1 MKARWIGLGIG
12 AALCLAACGDAAR
25 PAVVE
30 GSASPADATAGAG
43 IVAAATA
50 PYARA
55 ERALAAGRIL
65 APAGDNAIEHYL
77 DARAQPSERVR
88 ARAALAELQ
97 PYVLIAA
104 EQAIARGDGREA
116 ARLQALI
123 ARIDSGAPALPRLR
137 ASLDALVRAR
147 EARDAEGAAAA
158 MPSPAAGASAAAVER
173 IVAATAGTEPVTSP
187 AHAPEPSPAA
197 APVAATVQAPPPSA
211 LPTPPASRG
220 RARPACCR
228 MHNRGIHCRRCAR
241 ASRGKRRSPS
251 PSSPTAACAMR
262 GCCRR
267 RRPAC
272 SRPRRW
278 PSRSAGDS
286 RPRGARTIPAARC
299 ISACRPKP
307 PAMADW
313 CPLASAATMAA

>member
-30 GSASPADATAGAG
+30 GSASPADGMPGAG
-43 IVAAATA
+43 VVAAATA

-137 ASLDALVRAR
+137 AGLDALVRAQ
-147 EARDAEGAAAA
+147 EARDADGAATA

-173 IVAATAGTEPVTSP
+173 IGATAAPEPVTSP
-187 AHAPEPSPAA
+187 THAPEPPPAA
-197 APVAATVQAPPPSA
+197 APATATVQAPPPSS

-220 RARPACCR
+220 VEARTPRLLQDAQPRYPLPALRARIEGEAQVAFTIQPDGSVR
-228 MHNRGIHCRRCAR
+228 NAR
-241 ASRGKRRSPS
+241 LLSSTPPGMFEAS
-251 PSSPTAACAMR
+251 ALAVAQ
-262 GCCRR
+262 
-267 RRPAC
+267 
-272 SRPRRW
+272 RW
-278 PSRSAGDS
+278 RFEATGRAHDS
-286 RPRGARTIPAARC
+286 RRTVHFRLPPEAAR
-299 ISACRPKP
+299 
-307 PAMADW
+307 DG
-313 CPLASAATMAA
+313 

>member
-30 GSASPADATAGAG
+30 GSASPADGMAGAG
-43 IVAAATA
+43 VVAAATA

-137 ASLDALVRAR
+137 AGLDALVREQ
-147 EARDAEGAAAA
+147 EARDADGAATA
-158 MPSPAAGASAAAVER
+158 MPSPAAGAPAAAVER
-173 IVAATAGTEPVTSP
+173 IGATAAPEPVTSP
-187 AHAPEPSPAA
+187 THAPEPPPAT
-197 APVAATVQAPPPSA
+197 APATATVQAPPPSA

-220 RARPACCR
+220 VEARTPRLLQDAQPRYPLPALRARIEGEAQVAFTIQPDGSVR
-228 MHNRGIHCRRCAR
+228 NAR
-241 ASRGKRRSPS
+241 LLSSTPPGMFEASALAVAQRWRFEATGRAHD
-251 PSSPTAACAMR
+251 SSRTVHFRLPTE
-262 GCCRR
+262 
-267 RRPAC
+267 
-272 SRPRRW
+272 
-278 PSRSAGDS
+278 
-286 RPRGARTIPAARC
+286 AAR
-299 ISACRPKP
+299 
-307 PAMADW
+307 DG
-313 CPLASAATMAA
+313 

>member
-43 IVAAATA
+43 VVAAATA
-50 PYARA
+50 LYARA
-55 ERALAAGRIL
+55 KRALAEGRIL

-77 DARAQPSERVR
+77 DACAQPSERVR

-137 ASLDALVRAR
+137 ASLDALVRAQ
-147 EARDAEGAAAA
+147 EARDVDGAATA

-173 IVAATAGTEPVTSP
+173 IVAATVATEPVTSP
-187 AHAPEPSPAA
+187 AYAPEPPPAA
-197 APVAATVQAPPPSA
+197 ASATATVQAPPPSA
-211 LPTPPASRG
+211 LPIPPASRG
-220 RARPACCR
+220 VEARTLRLLQDAQPRYPLPALRARIEGEAQVAFTIQPDGSVR
-228 MHNRGIHCRRCAR
+228 NAR
-241 ASRGKRRSPS
+241 LLSSTPPGMFEAS
-251 PSSPTAACAMR
+251 ALAVA
-262 GCCRR
+262 
-267 RRPAC
+267 
-272 SRPRRW
+272 RRW
-278 PSRSAGDS
+278 RFEATGRAHDSSRTVHFRLPAEA
-286 RPRGARTIPAARC
+286 PRDG
-299 ISACRPKP
+299 
-307 PAMADW
+307 
-313 CPLASAATMAA
+313 

>member
-30 GSASPADATAGAG
+30 GSASPADGMAGAG
-43 IVAAATA
+43 VVAAATA

-77 DARAQPSERVR
+77 DACAQPSERVR
-88 ARAALAELQ
+88 AQAALAELQ

-137 ASLDALVRAR
+137 AGLDALVREQ
-147 EARDAEGAAAA
+147 EARDADGAATA

-220 RARPACCR
+220 VEARTPRLLQDAQPRYPLPALRARIEGEAQVAFTIQPDGSVR
-228 MHNRGIHCRRCAR
+228 NAR
-241 ASRGKRRSPS
+241 LLSSTPPGMFEASALAVAQRWRFEATGRAHD
-251 PSSPTAACAMR
+251 SS
-262 GCCRR
+262 
-267 RRPAC
+267 
-272 SRPRRW
+272 
-278 PSRSAGDS
+278 
-286 RPRGARTIPAARC
+286 RTVHFRLPPEAAR
-299 ISACRPKP
+299 
-307 PAMADW
+307 DG
-313 CPLASAATMAA
+313 

>member
-30 GSASPADATAGAG
+30 GSASPADGMAGAG
-43 IVAAATA
+43 VVAAATA

-77 DARAQPSERVR
+77 DACAQQSERVR

-137 ASLDALVRAR
+137 AGLDALVREQ
-147 EARDAEGAAAA
+147 EARDADGAATA
-158 MPSPAAGASAAAVER
+158 MPSPAAGAPAAAVER
-173 IVAATAGTEPVTSP
+173 IGATAAPEPVTSP
-187 AHAPEPSPAA
+187 THAPEPPPAA
-197 APVAATVQAPPPSA
+197 APATATVQAPPPSS

-220 RARPACCR
+220 VEARTPRLLQDAQPRYPLPALRARIEGEAQVAFTIQPDGSVR
-228 MHNRGIHCRRCAR
+228 NAR
-241 ASRGKRRSPS
+241 LLSSTPPGMFEAS
-251 PSSPTAACAMR
+251 ALAVAQ
-262 GCCRR
+262 
-267 RRPAC
+267 
-272 SRPRRW
+272 RW
-278 PSRSAGDS
+278 RFEATGRAHDS
-286 RPRGARTIPAARC
+286 RRTVHFRLPPEAAR
-299 ISACRPKP
+299 
-307 PAMADW
+307 DG
-313 CPLASAATMAA
+313 

>member
-77 DARAQPSERVR
+77 DACAQPSERVR
-88 ARAALAELQ
+88 ARVALAELQ

-137 ASLDALVRAR
+137 AGLEALVRAQ
-147 EARDAEGAAAA
+147 EARDADGAAAA

-173 IVAATAGTEPVTSP
+173 IVATAATESETSP
-187 AHAPEPSPAA
+187 ARAPEPPPAA
-197 APVAATVQAPPPSA
+197 APATAIVQAPPPPS
-211 LPTPPASRG
+211 LPAPPASRG
-220 RARPACCR
+220 VEARAPRLLQDAQPRYPLPALRARIEGEAQVAFTIQPDGSVRNARLLSSTPPGMFEASALAVAQRWRFEATGRAHDSSRTVHFRLPAE
-228 MHNRGIHCRRCAR
+228 
-241 ASRGKRRSPS
+241 
-251 PSSPTAACAMR
+251 
-262 GCCRR
+262 
-267 RRPAC
+267 
-272 SRPRRW
+272 
-278 PSRSAGDS
+278 
-286 RPRGARTIPAARC
+286 AAR
-299 ISACRPKP
+299 
-307 PAMADW
+307 DG
-313 CPLASAATMAA
+313 

>member
-30 GSASPADATAGAG
+30 GSASPADGMAGAG
-43 IVAAATA
+43 VVAAATA

-137 ASLDALVRAR
+137 AGLDALVREQ
-147 EARDAEGAAAA
+147 EARDADGAATA
-158 MPSPAAGASAAAVER
+158 MPSPAAGAPAAAVER
-173 IVAATAGTEPVTSP
+173 IVAATAATEPVTSP
-187 AHAPEPSPAA
+187 ARAPEPPPAG
-197 APVAATVQAPPPSA
+197 APATATVQAPPPSA

-220 RARPACCR
+220 VEARTPRLLQDAQPRYPLPALRARIEGEAQVAFTIQPDGSVR
-228 MHNRGIHCRRCAR
+228 NAR
-241 ASRGKRRSPS
+241 LLSSTPPGMFEAS
-251 PSSPTAACAMR
+251 ALAVAQ
-262 GCCRR
+262 
-267 RRPAC
+267 
-272 SRPRRW
+272 RW
-278 PSRSAGDS
+278 RFEATGRAHDS
-286 RPRGARTIPAARC
+286 RRTVHFRLPPEAAR
-299 ISACRPKP
+299 
-307 PAMADW
+307 DG
-313 CPLASAATMAA
+313 

>member
-25 PAVVE
+25 PAEVE
-30 GSASPADATAGAG
+30 GSASPADGMAGAG
-43 IVAAATA
+43 VVAAATA

-137 ASLDALVRAR
+137 AGLDALVREQ
-147 EARDAEGAAAA
+147 EARDADGAATA
-158 MPSPAAGASAAAVER
+158 MPSPAAGAPAAAVER
-173 IVAATAGTEPVTSP
+173 IGATAAPEPVTSP
-187 AHAPEPSPAA
+187 THAPEPPPAA
-197 APVAATVQAPPPSA
+197 APATATVQAPPPSS

-220 RARPACCR
+220 VEARTPRLLQDAQPRYPLPALRARIEGEAQVAFTIQPDGSVR
-228 MHNRGIHCRRCAR
+228 NAR
-241 ASRGKRRSPS
+241 LLSSTPPGMFEAS
-251 PSSPTAACAMR
+251 ALAVAQ
-262 GCCRR
+262 
-267 RRPAC
+267 
-272 SRPRRW
+272 RW
-278 PSRSAGDS
+278 RFEATGRAHDS
-286 RPRGARTIPAARC
+286 RRTVHFRLPPEAAR
-299 ISACRPKP
+299 
-307 PAMADW
+307 DG
-313 CPLASAATMAA
+313 

>member
-30 GSASPADATAGAG
+30 GSASPADGMAGAG
-43 IVAAATA
+43 VVAAATA

-77 DARAQPSERVR
+77 DACAQPSERVR

-137 ASLDALVRAR
+137 AGLDALVREQ
-147 EARDAEGAAAA
+147 EARDADGAATA
-158 MPSPAAGASAAAVER
+158 MPSPAAGAPAAAVER
-173 IVAATAGTEPVTSP
+173 IGATAAPEPVTSP
-187 AHAPEPSPAA
+187 THAPEPPPAA
-197 APVAATVQAPPPSA
+197 APATATVQAPPPSS

-220 RARPACCR
+220 VEARTPRLLQDAQPRYPLPALRARIEGEAQVAFTIQPDGSVR
-228 MHNRGIHCRRCAR
+228 NAR
-241 ASRGKRRSPS
+241 LLWSTPPGMFEAS
-251 PSSPTAACAMR
+251 ALAVAQ
-262 GCCRR
+262 
-267 RRPAC
+267 
-272 SRPRRW
+272 RW
-278 PSRSAGDS
+278 RFEATGRAHDS
-286 RPRGARTIPAARC
+286 RRTVHFRLPPEAAR
-299 ISACRPKP
+299 
-307 PAMADW
+307 DG
-313 CPLASAATMAA
+313 

>member
-30 GSASPADATAGAG
+30 GSASPADGMAGAG
-43 IVAAATA
+43 VVAAATA

-137 ASLDALVRAR
+137 AGLDALVREQ
-147 EARDAEGAAAA
+147 EARDADGAAAA
-158 MPSPAAGASAAAVER
+158 MPSPAAGASAAVVER
-173 IVAATAGTEPVTSP
+173 IGATAATEPVVSP
-187 AHAPEPSPAA
+187 AHAPEPPPAA
-197 APVAATVQAPPPSA
+197 APATATVQAPPPSA

-220 RARPACCR
+220 VEARTPRLLQDAQPRYPLPALRARIEGEAQVAFTIQPDGSVR
-228 MHNRGIHCRRCAR
+228 NAR
-241 ASRGKRRSPS
+241 LLSSTPPGMFEAS
-251 PSSPTAACAMR
+251 ALAVAQ
-262 GCCRR
+262 
-267 RRPAC
+267 
-272 SRPRRW
+272 RW
-278 PSRSAGDS
+278 RFEATGRAHDS
-286 RPRGARTIPAARC
+286 RRTVHFRLPPEAAR
-299 ISACRPKP
+299 
-307 PAMADW
+307 DG
-313 CPLASAATMAA
+313 

>member
-25 PAVVE
+25 PAEVE
-30 GSASPADATAGAG
+30 GSASPADGMAGAG
-43 IVAAATA
+43 VVAAATA

-77 DARAQPSERVR
+77 DACAQPSERVR

-137 ASLDALVRAR
+137 AGLDALVREQ
-147 EARDAEGAAAA
+147 EARDADGAATA
-158 MPSPAAGASAAAVER
+158 MPSPAAGAPAAAVER
-173 IVAATAGTEPVTSP
+173 IGATAAPEPVTSP
-187 AHAPEPSPAA
+187 THAPEPPPAA
-197 APVAATVQAPPPSA
+197 APATATVQAPPPSS

-220 RARPACCR
+220 VEARTPRLLQDAQPRYPLPALRARIEGEAQVAFTIQPDGSVR
-228 MHNRGIHCRRCAR
+228 NAR
-241 ASRGKRRSPS
+241 LLSSTPPGMFEAS
-251 PSSPTAACAMR
+251 ALAVAQ
-262 GCCRR
+262 
-267 RRPAC
+267 
-272 SRPRRW
+272 RW
-278 PSRSAGDS
+278 RFEATGRAHDS
-286 RPRGARTIPAARC
+286 RRTVHFRLPPEAAR
-299 ISACRPKP
+299 
-307 PAMADW
+307 DG
-313 CPLASAATMAA
+313 

>member
-30 GSASPADATAGAG
+30 GSASPADGMAGAG
-43 IVAAATA
+43 VVAAATA

-137 ASLDALVRAR
+137 AGLDALVREQ
-147 EARDAEGAAAA
+147 EARDADGVAAA
-158 MPSPAAGASAAAVER
+158 MPSPAAGAPAAAVER
-173 IVAATAGTEPVTSP
+173 IIAATAATEPVTSP
-187 AHAPEPSPAA
+187 AHAPEPPPAA
-197 APVAATVQAPPPSA
+197 APATATVQAPPPSS

-220 RARPACCR
+220 VEARTPRLLQDAQPRYPLPALRARIEGEAQVAFTIQPDGSVR
-228 MHNRGIHCRRCAR
+228 NAR
-241 ASRGKRRSPS
+241 LLSSTPPGMFEAS
-251 PSSPTAACAMR
+251 ALAVA
-262 GCCRR
+262 
-267 RRPAC
+267 
-272 SRPRRW
+272 RRW
-278 PSRSAGDS
+278 RFEATGRAHDSSRTVHFRLPAE
-286 RPRGARTIPAARC
+286 AAR
-299 ISACRPKP
+299 
-307 PAMADW
+307 DG
-313 CPLASAATMAA
+313 

>member
-25 PAVVE
+25 PAEVE
-30 GSASPADATAGAG
+30 GSASPADGMAGAG
-43 IVAAATA
+43 VVAAATA

-77 DARAQPSERVR
+77 DACAQPSERVR

-123 ARIDSGAPALPRLR
+123 ARIDPGAPALPRLR
-137 ASLDALVRAR
+137 AGLDALVREQ
-147 EARDAEGAAAA
+147 EARDADGAAAA
-158 MPSPAAGASAAAVER
+158 MPSPAAGASAAVVER
-173 IVAATAGTEPVTSP
+173 IGATAATEPVISP
-187 AHAPEPSPAA
+187 AHAPEPPPAA
-197 APVAATVQAPPPSA
+197 APATATVQAPPPSA

-220 RARPACCR
+220 VEARTPRLLQDAQPRYPLPALRARIEGEAQVAFTIQPDGSVRNAR
-228 MHNRGIHCRRCAR
+228 LLSSTPPGMFEASALAVAQRWRFEATRRAH
-241 ASRGKRRSPS
+241 
-251 PSSPTAACAMR
+251 
-262 GCCRR
+262 
-267 RRPAC
+267 
-272 SRPRRW
+272 
-278 PSRSAGDS
+278 DS
-286 RPRGARTIPAARC
+286 RRTVHFRLPPEAAR
-299 ISACRPKP
+299 
-307 PAMADW
+307 DG
-313 CPLASAATMAA
+313 

>member
-25 PAVVE
+25 PAEVE
-30 GSASPADATAGAG
+30 GSASPADGMAGAG
-43 IVAAATA
+43 VVAAATA

-137 ASLDALVRAR
+137 AGLDALVRAQ
-147 EARDAEGAAAA
+147 EARDADGAATA
-158 MPSPAAGASAAAVER
+158 MPSPAAGAPAAAVER
-173 IVAATAGTEPVTSP
+173 IGATAAPEPVTSP
-187 AHAPEPSPAA
+187 THAPEPPPAA
-197 APVAATVQAPPPSA
+197 APATATVQAPPPSS

-220 RARPACCR
+220 VEARTPRLLQDAQPRYPLPALRARIEGEAQVAFTIQPDGSVR
-228 MHNRGIHCRRCAR
+228 NAR
-241 ASRGKRRSPS
+241 LLSSTPPGMFEAS
-251 PSSPTAACAMR
+251 ALAVAQ
-262 GCCRR
+262 
-267 RRPAC
+267 
-272 SRPRRW
+272 RW
-278 PSRSAGDS
+278 RFEATGRAHDS
-286 RPRGARTIPAARC
+286 RRTVHFRLPPEAAR
-299 ISACRPKP
+299 
-307 PAMADW
+307 DG
-313 CPLASAATMAA
+313 

>member
-25 PAVVE
+25 PAEVE

-43 IVAAATA
+43 AVAAATA

-77 DARAQPSERVR
+77 DACAQPSERVR

-123 ARIDSGAPALPRLR
+123 ARIDPGAPALPRLR
-137 ASLDALVRAR
+137 AGLDALVRAQ
-147 EARDAEGAAAA
+147 EARDADGVAAS
-158 MPSPAAGASAAAVER
+158 MPSSAAGASAAAVER
-173 IVAATAGTEPVTSP
+173 IVAATESETSP
-187 AHAPEPSPAA
+187 ARAPEPPPAA
-197 APVAATVQAPPPSA
+197 APATAIVQAPPPPSMPA
-211 LPTPPASRG
+211 PPASRG
-220 RARPACCR
+220 VEARAPRLLQDAQPRYPLPALRARIEGEAQVAFTIQPDGSVR
-228 MHNRGIHCRRCAR
+228 NAR
-241 ASRGKRRSPS
+241 LLSSTPPGMFEASALAVAQRWRFEATGRAHD
-251 PSSPTAACAMR
+251 SS
-262 GCCRR
+262 
-267 RRPAC
+267 
-272 SRPRRW
+272 
-278 PSRSAGDS
+278 
-286 RPRGARTIPAARC
+286 RTVHFRLPPEAAR
-299 ISACRPKP
+299 
-307 PAMADW
+307 DG
-313 CPLASAATMAA
+313 

>member
-25 PAVVE
+25 PAEVE
-30 GSASPADATAGAG
+30 GSASPADGMAGAG
-43 IVAAATA
+43 VVAAATA

-137 ASLDALVRAR
+137 AGLDALVREQ
-147 EARDAEGAAAA
+147 EARDADGAAAA
-158 MPSPAAGASAAAVER
+158 MPSPAAGASAAVVER
-173 IVAATAGTEPVTSP
+173 IGATAATEPVISP
-187 AHAPEPSPAA
+187 AHAPEPPPAA
-197 APVAATVQAPPPSA
+197 APATATVQAPPPSA

-220 RARPACCR
+220 VEARTPRLLQDAQPRYPLPALRARIEGEAQVAFTIQPDGSVR
-228 MHNRGIHCRRCAR
+228 NAR
-241 ASRGKRRSPS
+241 LLSSTPPGMFEAS
-251 PSSPTAACAMR
+251 ALAVAQ
-262 GCCRR
+262 
-267 RRPAC
+267 
-272 SRPRRW
+272 RW
-278 PSRSAGDS
+278 RFEATGRAHDS
-286 RPRGARTIPAARC
+286 RRTVHFRLPPEAAR
-299 ISACRPKP
+299 
-307 PAMADW
+307 DG
-313 CPLASAATMAA
+313 

>member
-30 GSASPADATAGAG
+30 GSASPADAMAGAG
-43 IVAAATA
+43 VVAAATA

-77 DARAQPSERVR
+77 DACAQPSERVR
-88 ARAALAELQ
+88 AQAALAELQ

-123 ARIDSGAPALPRLR
+123 ARIDSSAPALPRLR
-137 ASLDALVRAR
+137 ASLEALVRAR

-220 RARPACCR
+220 VEARTPRLLQDAQPRYPLPALRARIEGEAQVAFTIQPDGSVR
-228 MHNRGIHCRRCAR
+228 NAR
-241 ASRGKRRSPS
+241 LLSSTPPGMFEAS
-251 PSSPTAACAMR
+251 ALAVA
-262 GCCRR
+262 
-267 RRPAC
+267 
-272 SRPRRW
+272 RRW
-278 PSRSAGDS
+278 RFEATGRAHDSSRTVHFRLPAE
-286 RPRGARTIPAARC
+286 AAR
-299 ISACRPKP
+299 
-307 PAMADW
+307 DG
-313 CPLASAATMAA
+313 

>member
-30 GSASPADATAGAG
+30 GSASPADGMAGAG
-43 IVAAATA
+43 VVAAATA

-123 ARIDSGAPALPRLR
+123 ARIDPGAPALPRLR
-137 ASLDALVRAR
+137 AGLDALVREQ
-147 EARDAEGAAAA
+147 EARDADGAATA

-173 IVAATAGTEPVTSP
+173 IGATAATEPVTSP
-187 AHAPEPSPAA
+187 AHAPEPPPAT
-197 APVAATVQAPPPSA
+197 APATATVQAPPPSA

-220 RARPACCR
+220 VEARTPRLLQDAQPRYPLPALRARIEGEAQVAFTIQPDGSVR
-228 MHNRGIHCRRCAR
+228 NAR
-241 ASRGKRRSPS
+241 LLSSTPPGMFEAS
-251 PSSPTAACAMR
+251 ALAVAQ
-262 GCCRR
+262 
-267 RRPAC
+267 
-272 SRPRRW
+272 RW
-278 PSRSAGDS
+278 RFEATGRAHDS
-286 RPRGARTIPAARC
+286 RRTVHFRLPPEAAR
-299 ISACRPKP
+299 
-307 PAMADW
+307 DG
-313 CPLASAATMAA
+313 

>member
-137 ASLDALVRAR
+137 AGLDALVREQ
-147 EARDAEGAAAA
+147 EARDADGAAAA
-158 MPSPAAGASAAAVER
+158 MPSPAAGASAAVVER
-173 IVAATAGTEPVTSP
+173 IGATAATEPVISP
-187 AHAPEPSPAA
+187 AHAPEPPPAA
-197 APVAATVQAPPPSA
+197 APATATVQAPPPSS

-220 RARPACCR
+220 VEARTPRLLQDAQPRYPLPALRARIEGEAQVAFTIQPDGSVR
-228 MHNRGIHCRRCAR
+228 NAR
-241 ASRGKRRSPS
+241 LLSSTPPGMFEASALGVAQRWRFEATGRAHD
-251 PSSPTAACAMR
+251 SS
-262 GCCRR
+262 
-267 RRPAC
+267 
-272 SRPRRW
+272 
-278 PSRSAGDS
+278 
-286 RPRGARTIPAARC
+286 RTVHFRLPPEAAR
-299 ISACRPKP
+299 
-307 PAMADW
+307 DG
-313 CPLASAATMAA
+313 

>member
-30 GSASPADATAGAG
+30 GSASPADAMAGAG
-43 IVAAATA
+43 VVAAATA

-137 ASLDALVRAR
+137 AGLDALVREQ
-147 EARDAEGAAAA
+147 EARDADGAATA
-158 MPSPAAGASAAAVER
+158 MPSPAAGAPAAAVER
-173 IVAATAGTEPVTSP
+173 IGATAAPEPVTSP
-187 AHAPEPSPAA
+187 THAPEPPPAA
-197 APVAATVQAPPPSA
+197 APATATVQAPPPSS

-220 RARPACCR
+220 VEARTPRLLQDAQPRYPLPALRARIEGEAQVAFTIQPDGSVR
-228 MHNRGIHCRRCAR
+228 NAR
-241 ASRGKRRSPS
+241 LLSSTPPGMFEAS
-251 PSSPTAACAMR
+251 ALAVAQ
-262 GCCRR
+262 
-267 RRPAC
+267 
-272 SRPRRW
+272 RW
-278 PSRSAGDS
+278 RFEATGRAHDS
-286 RPRGARTIPAARC
+286 RRTVHFRLPPEAAR
-299 ISACRPKP
+299 
-307 PAMADW
+307 DG
-313 CPLASAATMAA
+313 

>member
-30 GSASPADATAGAG
+30 GSASPADGMAGAG
-43 IVAAATA
+43 VVAAATA

-55 ERALAAGRIL
+55 ERALAEGRIL

-77 DARAQPSERVR
+77 DACAQPSERVR

-123 ARIDSGAPALPRLR
+123 ARIDPGAPALPRLR

-147 EARDAEGAAAA
+147 EASDADGAATA

-173 IVAATAGTEPVTSP
+173 IVATAATESETSP
-187 AHAPEPSPAA
+187 ARAPEPPPAA
-197 APVAATVQAPPPSA
+197 APATAIVQAPPPTS
-211 LPTPPASRG
+211 LPAPPASRRVEARTPRLLQDAQPRYPLPALRARIEGEAQVAFTIQPDGSVRNARLLSSTPPGMFEASALAVAQRWRFEATG
-220 RARPACCR
+220 RA
-228 MHNRGIHCRRCAR
+228 H
-241 ASRGKRRSPS
+241 
-251 PSSPTAACAMR
+251 
-262 GCCRR
+262 
-267 RRPAC
+267 
-272 SRPRRW
+272 
-278 PSRSAGDS
+278 DS
-286 RPRGARTIPAARC
+286 RRTVHFRLPPEAAR
-299 ISACRPKP
+299 
-307 PAMADW
+307 DG
-313 CPLASAATMAA
+313 

>member
-30 GSASPADATAGAG
+30 GSASPADGMAGAG
-43 IVAAATA
+43 VVAAATA

-77 DARAQPSERVR
+77 DACAQPSERVR

-137 ASLDALVRAR
+137 AGLDALVREQ
-147 EARDAEGAAAA
+147 EARDADGAAAA
-158 MPSPAAGASAAAVER
+158 MPSPAAGASAAVVER
-173 IVAATAGTEPVTSP
+173 IGATAATEPVTSP
-187 AHAPEPSPAA
+187 AHAPEPPPAA
-197 APVAATVQAPPPSA
+197 APATATVQAPPPSS

-220 RARPACCR
+220 VEARTPRLLQDAQPRYPLPALRARIEGEAQVAFTIQPDGSVR
-228 MHNRGIHCRRCAR
+228 NAR
-241 ASRGKRRSPS
+241 LLSSTPPGMFEASALAVAQRWRFEATGRAHD
-251 PSSPTAACAMR
+251 SS
-262 GCCRR
+262 
-267 RRPAC
+267 
-272 SRPRRW
+272 
-278 PSRSAGDS
+278 
-286 RPRGARTIPAARC
+286 RTVHFRLPPEAAR
-299 ISACRPKP
+299 
-307 PAMADW
+307 DG
-313 CPLASAATMAA
+313 

>member
-25 PAVVE
+25 PAEVE
-30 GSASPADATAGAG
+30 GSASPADGMAGAG
-43 IVAAATA
+43 VVAAATA

-77 DARAQPSERVR
+77 DACAQPSERVR
-88 ARAALAELQ
+88 AQAALAELQ

-137 ASLDALVRAR
+137 AGLDALVRAQ
-147 EARDAEGAAAA
+147 EARDADGAATA
-158 MPSPAAGASAAAVER
+158 MPSPAAGAPAAAVER
-173 IVAATAGTEPVTSP
+173 IGATAAPEPVTSP
-187 AHAPEPSPAA
+187 THAPEPPPAA
-197 APVAATVQAPPPSA
+197 APATATVQAPPPSS

-220 RARPACCR
+220 VEARMPRLLQDAQPRYPLPALRARIEGEAQVAFTIQPDGSVR
-228 MHNRGIHCRRCAR
+228 NAR
-241 ASRGKRRSPS
+241 LLSSTPPGMFEAS
-251 PSSPTAACAMR
+251 ALAVAQ
-262 GCCRR
+262 
-267 RRPAC
+267 
-272 SRPRRW
+272 RW
-278 PSRSAGDS
+278 RFEATGRAHDS
-286 RPRGARTIPAARC
+286 RRTVHFRLSPEAAR
-299 ISACRPKP
+299 
-307 PAMADW
+307 DG
-313 CPLASAATMAA
+313 

>member
-25 PAVVE
+25 PAEVE
-30 GSASPADATAGAG
+30 GSASPADGMAGAG
-43 IVAAATA
+43 VVAAATA

-137 ASLDALVRAR
+137 AGLDALVREQ
-147 EARDAEGAAAA
+147 EARDADGAATA
-158 MPSPAAGASAAAVER
+158 MPSPAAGAPAAAVER
-173 IVAATAGTEPVTSP
+173 IGATAAPEPVTSP
-187 AHAPEPSPAA
+187 THAPEPPPAA
-197 APVAATVQAPPPSA
+197 APATATVQAPPPSA

-220 RARPACCR
+220 VEARTPRLLQDAQPRYPLPALRARIEGEAQVAFTIQPDGSVR
-228 MHNRGIHCRRCAR
+228 NAR
-241 ASRGKRRSPS
+241 LLSSTPPGMFEAS
-251 PSSPTAACAMR
+251 ALAVA
-262 GCCRR
+262 
-267 RRPAC
+267 
-272 SRPRRW
+272 RRW
-278 PSRSAGDS
+278 RFEATGRAHDSSRTVHFRLPAE
-286 RPRGARTIPAARC
+286 AAR
-299 ISACRPKP
+299 
-307 PAMADW
+307 DG
-313 CPLASAATMAA
+313 

>member
-30 GSASPADATAGAG
+30 GSASPADGMAGAG
-43 IVAAATA
+43 VVAAATA

-147 EARDAEGAAAA
+147 EARDADGAATA

-173 IVAATAGTEPVTSP
+173 IGATAATEPVISP
-187 AHAPEPSPAA
+187 AHAPEPPPAA
-197 APVAATVQAPPPSA
+197 APATATVQAPPPSS

-220 RARPACCR
+220 VEARTPRLLQDAQPRYPLPALRARIEGEAQVAFTIQPDGSVR
-228 MHNRGIHCRRCAR
+228 NAR
-241 ASRGKRRSPS
+241 LLSSTPPGMFEASALAVAQRWRFEATGRAHD
-251 PSSPTAACAMR
+251 SS
-262 GCCRR
+262 
-267 RRPAC
+267 
-272 SRPRRW
+272 
-278 PSRSAGDS
+278 
-286 RPRGARTIPAARC
+286 RTVHFRLPPEAAR
-299 ISACRPKP
+299 
-307 PAMADW
+307 DG
-313 CPLASAATMAA
+313 

>member
-30 GSASPADATAGAG
+30 GSASPADGMPGAG
-43 IVAAATA
+43 VVAAATA

-77 DARAQPSERVR
+77 DACAQPSERVR

-137 ASLDALVRAR
+137 AGLDALVRAQ
-147 EARDAEGAAAA
+147 EARDADGAATA
-158 MPSPAAGASAAAVER
+158 MPSPAAGAPAAAVER
-173 IVAATAGTEPVTSP
+173 IGATAAPEPVTSP
-187 AHAPEPSPAA
+187 THAPEPPPAA
-197 APVAATVQAPPPSA
+197 APATATVQAPPPSS

-220 RARPACCR
+220 VEARTPRLLQDAQPRYPLPALRARIEGEAQVAFTIQPDGSVR
-228 MHNRGIHCRRCAR
+228 NAR
-241 ASRGKRRSPS
+241 LLSSTPPGMFEAS
-251 PSSPTAACAMR
+251 ALAVAQ
-262 GCCRR
+262 
-267 RRPAC
+267 
-272 SRPRRW
+272 RW
-278 PSRSAGDS
+278 RFEATGRAHDS
-286 RPRGARTIPAARC
+286 RRTVHFRLPPEAAR
-299 ISACRPKP
+299 
-307 PAMADW
+307 DG
-313 CPLASAATMAA
+313 

>member
-30 GSASPADATAGAG
+30 GSASPADGMAGAG
-43 IVAAATA
+43 VVAAATA

-123 ARIDSGAPALPRLR
+123 ARIDSSAPALPRLR
-137 ASLDALVRAR
+137 AGLDALVREQ
-147 EARDAEGAAAA
+147 EARDADGAATA
-158 MPSPAAGASAAAVER
+158 MPSPAAGAPAAAVER
-173 IVAATAGTEPVTSP
+173 IGATAAPEPVTSP
-187 AHAPEPSPAA
+187 THAPEPPPAA
-197 APVAATVQAPPPSA
+197 APATATVQAPPPSS

-220 RARPACCR
+220 VEARTPRLLQDAQPRYPLPALRARIEGEAQVAFTIQPDGSVR
-228 MHNRGIHCRRCAR
+228 NAR
-241 ASRGKRRSPS
+241 LLSSTPPGMFEAS
-251 PSSPTAACAMR
+251 ALAVA
-262 GCCRR
+262 
-267 RRPAC
+267 
-272 SRPRRW
+272 RRW
-278 PSRSAGDS
+278 RFEATGRAHDSSRTVHF
-286 RPRGARTIPAARC
+286 RLPTEAAR
-299 ISACRPKP
+299 
-307 PAMADW
+307 DG
-313 CPLASAATMAA
+313 

>member
-30 GSASPADATAGAG
+30 GSASPADGMAGAG
-43 IVAAATA
+43 VVAAATA

-137 ASLDALVRAR
+137 AGLDALVREQ
-147 EARDAEGAAAA
+147 EARDADGAATA
-158 MPSPAAGASAAAVER
+158 MPSPAAGASAAEVER
-173 IVAATAGTEPVTSP
+173 IGATAATEPVISP
-187 AHAPEPSPAA
+187 AHAPEPPPAA
-197 APVAATVQAPPPSA
+197 APATATVQAPPPSA

-220 RARPACCR
+220 VEARTPRLLQDAQPRYPLPALRARIEGEAQVAFTIQPDGSVR
-228 MHNRGIHCRRCAR
+228 NAR
-241 ASRGKRRSPS
+241 LLSSTPPGMFEAS
-251 PSSPTAACAMR
+251 ALAVA
-262 GCCRR
+262 
-267 RRPAC
+267 
-272 SRPRRW
+272 RRW
-278 PSRSAGDS
+278 RFEATGRAHDSSRTVHFRLPAE
-286 RPRGARTIPAARC
+286 AAR
-299 ISACRPKP
+299 
-307 PAMADW
+307 DG
-313 CPLASAATMAA
+313 

>member
-25 PAVVE
+25 PAEVE
-30 GSASPADATAGAG
+30 GSASPADGMAGAG
-43 IVAAATA
+43 VVAAATA

-137 ASLDALVRAR
+137 AGLDALVREQ
-147 EARDAEGAAAA
+147 EARDADGAATA

-173 IVAATAGTEPVTSP
+173 IGATAATESETSP
-187 AHAPEPSPAA
+187 ARAQEPPPAA
-197 APVAATVQAPPPSA
+197 APATAIVQASPPPSMPA
-211 LPTPPASRG
+211 PPASRG
-220 RARPACCR
+220 VEARAPRLLQDAQPRYPLPALRARIEGEAQVAFTIQPDGSVRNARLLSSTPPGMFEASALAVAQRWRFEATGRAHDSSRTVHFRLPAE
-228 MHNRGIHCRRCAR
+228 
-241 ASRGKRRSPS
+241 
-251 PSSPTAACAMR
+251 
-262 GCCRR
+262 
-267 RRPAC
+267 
-272 SRPRRW
+272 
-278 PSRSAGDS
+278 
-286 RPRGARTIPAARC
+286 AAR
-299 ISACRPKP
+299 
-307 PAMADW
+307 DG
-313 CPLASAATMAA
+313 

>member
-25 PAVVE
+25 PAEVE
-30 GSASPADATAGAG
+30 GSASPADGMAGAG
-43 IVAAATA
+43 VVAAATA

-77 DARAQPSERVR
+77 DACAQPSERVR

-123 ARIDSGAPALPRLR
+123 ARIDPGAPALPRLR
-137 ASLDALVRAR
+137 AGLDALVREQ
-147 EARDAEGAAAA
+147 EARDADGAAAA
-158 MPSPAAGASAAAVER
+158 MPSPAAGASAAVVER
-173 IVAATAGTEPVTSP
+173 IGATAATEPVISP
-187 AHAPEPSPAA
+187 AHAPEPPPAA
-197 APVAATVQAPPPSA
+197 APATATVQAPPPSA

-220 RARPACCR
+220 VEARTPCLLQDAQPRYPLPALRARIEGEAQVAFTIQPDGSLR
-228 MHNRGIHCRRCAR
+228 NAR
-241 ASRGKRRSPS
+241 LLSSTPPGMFEAS
-251 PSSPTAACAMR
+251 ALAVA
-262 GCCRR
+262 
-267 RRPAC
+267 
-272 SRPRRW
+272 RRW
-278 PSRSAGDS
+278 RFEATGRAHDSSRTVHFRLPAE
-286 RPRGARTIPAARC
+286 AAR
-299 ISACRPKP
+299 
-307 PAMADW
+307 DG
-313 CPLASAATMAA
+313 

>member
-30 GSASPADATAGAG
+30 GSASPADGMAGAG
-43 IVAAATA
+43 VVAAATA

-137 ASLDALVRAR
+137 AGLDALVREQ
-147 EARDAEGAAAA
+147 EARDADGAATA
-158 MPSPAAGASAAAVER
+158 MPSPAAGAPAAAVER
-173 IVAATAGTEPVTSP
+173 IGATAAPEPVTSP
-187 AHAPEPSPAA
+187 THAPEPPPAA
-197 APVAATVQAPPPSA
+197 APATATVQAPPPSS

-220 RARPACCR
+220 VEARTPRLLQDAQPRYPLPALRARIEGEAQVAFTIQPDGSVR
-228 MHNRGIHCRRCAR
+228 NAR
-241 ASRGKRRSPS
+241 LLSSTPPGMFEAS
-251 PSSPTAACAMR
+251 ALAVA
-262 GCCRR
+262 
-267 RRPAC
+267 
-272 SRPRRW
+272 RRW
-278 PSRSAGDS
+278 RFEATGRAHDSSRTVHFRLPAE
-286 RPRGARTIPAARC
+286 AAR
-299 ISACRPKP
+299 
-307 PAMADW
+307 DG
-313 CPLASAATMAA
+313 

>member
-30 GSASPADATAGAG
+30 GSASPADGMAGAG
-43 IVAAATA
+43 VVAAATA

-123 ARIDSGAPALPRLR
+123 ARIDPGAPALPRLR
-137 ASLDALVRAR
+137 AGLDALVREQ
-147 EARDAEGAAAA
+147 EARDADGAATA
-158 MPSPAAGASAAAVER
+158 MPSPAAGASAAVVER
-173 IVAATAGTEPVTSP
+173 IGATAATEPVVSP
-187 AHAPEPSPAA
+187 AHAPEPPPAA
-197 APVAATVQAPPPSA
+197 APATATVQAPPPSS

-220 RARPACCR
+220 VEARTPRLLQDAQPRYPLPALRARIEGEAQVAFTIQPDGSVR
-228 MHNRGIHCRRCAR
+228 NAR
-241 ASRGKRRSPS
+241 LLSSTPPGMFEAS
-251 PSSPTAACAMR
+251 ALAVAQ
-262 GCCRR
+262 
-267 RRPAC
+267 
-272 SRPRRW
+272 RW
-278 PSRSAGDS
+278 RFEATGRAHDS
-286 RPRGARTIPAARC
+286 RRTVHFRLPPEAAR
-299 ISACRPKP
+299 
-307 PAMADW
+307 DG
-313 CPLASAATMAA
+313 

>member
-30 GSASPADATAGAG
+30 GSASPADGMAGAG
-43 IVAAATA
+43 VVAAATA

-137 ASLDALVRAR
+137 AGLDALVREQ
-147 EARDAEGAAAA
+147 EARDADGAATA

-173 IVAATAGTEPVTSP
+173 IGATAATEPVTSP
-187 AHAPEPSPAA
+187 AHAPEPPPAA
-197 APVAATVQAPPPSA
+197 APATATVQAPPPSS

-220 RARPACCR
+220 VEARTPRLLQDAQPRYPLPALRARIEGEAQVAFTIQPDGSVR
-228 MHNRGIHCRRCAR
+228 NAR
-241 ASRGKRRSPS
+241 LLSSTPPGMFEAS
-251 PSSPTAACAMR
+251 ALAVAQ
-262 GCCRR
+262 
-267 RRPAC
+267 
-272 SRPRRW
+272 RW
-278 PSRSAGDS
+278 RFEATGRAHDS
-286 RPRGARTIPAARC
+286 RRTVHFRLPPEAAR
-299 ISACRPKP
+299 
-307 PAMADW
+307 DG
-313 CPLASAATMAA
+313 

>member
-30 GSASPADATAGAG
+30 GSASPADGMAGAG
-43 IVAAATA
+43 VVAAATA

-137 ASLDALVRAR
+137 AGLDALVRAQ
-147 EARDAEGAAAA
+147 EARDADGAATA
-158 MPSPAAGASAAAVER
+158 MPSPAAGAPAAAVER
-173 IVAATAGTEPVTSP
+173 IGATAAPEPVTSP
-187 AHAPEPSPAA
+187 THAPEPPPAA
-197 APVAATVQAPPPSA
+197 APATATVQAPPPSS

-220 RARPACCR
+220 VEARTPRLLQDAQPRYPLPALRARIEGEAQVAFTIQPDGSVR
-228 MHNRGIHCRRCAR
+228 NAR
-241 ASRGKRRSPS
+241 LLSSTPPGMFEAS
-251 PSSPTAACAMR
+251 ALAVA
-262 GCCRR
+262 
-267 RRPAC
+267 
-272 SRPRRW
+272 RRW
-278 PSRSAGDS
+278 RFEATGRAHDSSRTVHFRLPAE
-286 RPRGARTIPAARC
+286 AAR
-299 ISACRPKP
+299 
-307 PAMADW
+307 DG
-313 CPLASAATMAA
+313 